1 MSWSP
6 SASPVA
12 ATPKS
17 KIKVSAARRVTRP
30 PGPVAKTASSK
41 STAAHPSW
49 KNIIRECI
57 ATGETR
63 RGVSRPEIKKYAKET
78 YKLDSTRAHVSW
90 LNRAIASGVEDG
102 VFVQPKG
109 PSGCVKLAPE
119 NSTPGSKSALKPAAA
134 RKPSASQGVDA
145 KPKAKIAAMPA
156 APKKPS
162 NAAAAKAK
170 AKIATMPAAMLLTS
184 KGAAAKPNAKI
195 SAIPGK
201 VAAVKSKTTASAP
214 IGYGTRGSAASIL
227 FCTAISALAALPRPF
242 YLAPPSRHLRLPPRP
257 FYLAPPSPLFPAE
270 AESEEH
276 KILRFTIG
284 FAVLNSLRKIWSQ

>member
-1 MSWSP
+1 
-6 SASPVA
+6 
-12 ATPKS
+12 
-17 KIKVSAARRVTRP
+17 

-41 STAAHPSW
+41 SAAAHPSW

-134 RKPSASQGVDA
+134 RKSSASQGVDA
-145 KPKAKIAAMPA
+145 KPK
-156 APKKPS
+156 
-162 NAAAAKAK
+162 
-170 AKIATMPAAMLLTS
+170 
-184 KGAAAKPNAKI
+184 AKI

-201 VAAVKSKTTASAP
+201 VAAVKSKTTAKTP
-214 IGYGTRGSAASIL
+214 G
-227 FCTAISALAALPRPF
+227 
-242 YLAPPSRHLRLPPRP
+242 
-257 FYLAPPSPLFPAE
+257 
-270 AESEEH
+270 
-276 KILRFTIG
+276 K
-284 FAVLNSLRKIWSQ
+284 K